1 MTQERYPNFAY
12 KATIDSNATITM
24 RQRLETLAI
33 QREVWETT
41 QLADSNGSLY
51 QLLGDCKV
59 LYSDLTSGENA
70 RVMKQG
76 FNDYIR
82 LKGYVFK
89 SSSPLTL
96 KVIQCVFG
104 AKDRRRLST
113 YHTVLRVAIAENWKV
128 EEVSQRITER
138 GGIQEISLQ
147 RKEGLKPKE
156 KAEIARDVLM
166 SQCIATL
173 SSDALKAKMNIEH
186 IHENA
191 VAVLTLNGDGT
202 YSVHCVVKS
211 KAAVDAAL
219 AAYFSENKVEI
230 EIVQRQRLLLAEDS
244 AKNTLISEAVNSAND
259 SMIHEAA

>member
-1 MTQERYPNFAY
+1 MTQVRYPKFAY
-12 KATIDSNATITM
+12 KATVDANATITM

-33 QREVWETT
+33 RREVWETT
-41 QLADSNGSLY
+41 QLADSNAALY
-51 QLLGDCKV
+51 QLFGDCKE
-59 LYSDLTSGENA
+59 LYRDLTTGENSRA
-70 RVMKQG
+70 LKQG
-76 FNDYIR
+76 LNDFIG

-96 KVIQCVFG
+96 KVIHCVFG

-128 EEVSQRITER
+128 EEVAQRIIER

-147 RKEGLKPKE
+147 RKVGLKPKQ
-156 KAEIARDVLM
+156 KAEISREVLM

-211 KAAVDAAL
+211 KAAVDAAFT
-219 AAYFSENKVEI
+219 AYFSENKVEI
-230 EIVQRQRLLLAEDS
+230 ETIQRQRFLVAEES
-244 AKNTLISEAVNSAND
+244 AKNTLISEAVKSAND
-259 SMIHEAA
+259 STIHEAA

>member
-1 MTQERYPNFAY
+1 MTQERYTNFAY

-41 QLADSNGSLY
+41 QLAESNATLY
-51 QLLGDCKV
+51 ELLANCKV
-59 LYSDLTSGENA
+59 LYRDLTIGENSRA
-70 RVMKQG
+70 MKQS

-96 KVIQCVFG
+96 KVIHCVFG

-113 YHTVLRVAIAENWKV
+113 YHTVLRVAIAENWQV
-128 EEVSQRITER
+128 DEVAQKITER

-147 RKEGLKPKE
+147 RKDGIKPKA

-211 KAAVDAAL
+211 NTAVDAAL
-219 AAYFSENKVEI
+219 AAYFSQNKFEI
-230 EIVQRQRLLLAEDS
+230 ELIQRQQVLEAKDS
-244 AKNTLISEAVNSAND
+244 AKNTLISDAVNSAND
-259 SMIHEAA
+259 PMINQAA

>member
-1 MTQERYPNFAY
+1 MTQETYTNFAY
-12 KATIDSNATITM
+12 KATVDAHTTTSM

-41 QLADSNGSLY
+41 QLADSNAVLY
-51 QLLGDCKV
+51 QLIGDCKV
-59 LYSDLTSGENA
+59 LYRDLTIGENS

-82 LKGYVFK
+82 LKGYGFNL
-89 SSSPLTL
+89 STPLTF
-96 KVIQCVFG
+96 KVIRCVFG

-128 EEVSQRITER
+128 EEVAQKINER

-147 RKEGLKPKE
+147 RKDGLKPKE

-166 SQCIATL
+166 SQSIATL
-173 SSDALKAKMNIEH
+173 SSDALKAKMNFEN

-202 YSVHCVVKS
+202 YDVHCVVKS
-211 KAAVDAAL
+211 KVAVDAAL
-219 AAYFSENKVEI
+219 AAYFSQNKVEI
-230 EIVQRQRLLLAEDS
+230 EIVQRQRVLVAQDF
-244 AKNTLISEAVNSAND
+244 AKETLISEAINSANE

>member
-1 MTQERYPNFAY
+1 MTQETYTNFAY
-12 KATIDSNATITM
+12 KATVDAPATTSM

-41 QLADSNGSLY
+41 QLADSNAVLY
-51 QLLGDCKV
+51 QILADCKM
-59 LYSDLTSGENA
+59 LYRDLTIGDNS

-96 KVIQCVFG
+96 KVIHCVFG

-113 YHTVLRVAIAENWKV
+113 YHTVLRVAISENWKV
-128 EEVSQRITER
+128 EEVAQKIIER

-147 RKEGLKPKE
+147 RKGGLKPKE

-173 SSDALKAKMNIEH
+173 SSDALKGKTNIEH

-211 KAAVDAAL
+211 KVAVDAAL
-219 AAYFSENKVEI
+219 SAYFSENKVEI
-230 EIVQRQRLLLAEDS
+230 EIVQRQRFLVAEDF
-244 AKNTLISEAVNSAND
+244 AKNTLISDAVNSANE
-259 SMIHEAA
+259 SMINQAD

>member
-1 MTQERYPNFAY
+1 MTQETYTNFAY
-12 KATIDSNATITM
+12 KATVDAHTTTSM

-128 EEVSQRITER
+128 EEVAQKINER

-147 RKEGLKPKE
+147 RKDGLKPKE

-211 KAAVDAAL
+211 KAALDTAL

-230 EIVQRQRLLLAEDS
+230 EIVQRQRYLEAEE
-244 AKNTLISEAVNSAND
+244 ATKAALISDAVNSAND
-259 SMIHEAA
+259 PMINQAA

>member
-1 MTQERYPNFAY
+1 MTQETYTNFAY
-12 KATIDSNATITM
+12 KATVDAHATTSM

-41 QLADSNGSLY
+41 QLADSNVPLY
-51 QLLGDCKV
+51 QLIGDCKV
-59 LYSDLTSGENA
+59 LYLDLTSGENS
-70 RVMKQG
+70 RVMKQS

-104 AKDRRRLST
+104 SKDRRRLST

-128 EEVSQRITER
+128 EEVAQKINER

-147 RKEGLKPKE
+147 RKDGLKPKE

-173 SSDALKAKMNIEH
+173 SSDALNASMNKEH
-186 IHENA
+186 IHENS

-202 YSVHCVVKS
+202 YDVHCVVKS

-230 EIVQRQRLLLAEDS
+230 EIVQRQRYLEAEEA
-244 AKNTLISEAVNSAND
+244 AKAALISDAVNSAND
-259 SMIHEAA
+259 SMINQAA

>member
-1 MTQERYPNFAY
+1 MTQERYTNFAY
-12 KATIDSNATITM
+12 KATVDAHATTSM

-70 RVMKQG
+70 RAMKQG

-128 EEVSQRITER
+128 EEVAQRIIER

-147 RKEGLKPKE
+147 RKAGLKPKE
-156 KAEIARDVLM
+156 KAEISREVLM

-173 SSDALKAKMNIEH
+173 SSDSLKAKMNIEH

-202 YSVHCVVKS
+202 YDVHCVVKS
-211 KAAVDAAL
+211 KVAVDAAL
-219 AAYFSENKVEI
+219 AAYFSQNKVEI
-230 EIVQRQRLLLAEDS
+230 EIVQRQRLLVTEDS
-244 AKNTLISEAVNSAND
+244 VKETLISEAVNSANE

>member
-1 MTQERYPNFAY
+1 MTQETYTNFAY
-12 KATIDSNATITM
+12 KATVDANTTTSM

-51 QLLGDCKV
+51 QLIGDCKV

-96 KVIQCVFG
+96 KVIHCVFG

-128 EEVSQRITER
+128 EEVAQKINER

-147 RKEGLKPKE
+147 RKDGLKPKE

-173 SSDALKAKMNIEH
+173 SSDALKASMNNEH
-186 IHENA
+186 IHENS

-202 YSVHCVVKS
+202 YDVHCVVKS
-211 KAAVDAAL
+211 KVAVDAAL
-219 AAYFSENKVEI
+219 SAYFSENKVEI
-230 EIVQRQRLLLAEDS
+230 EVVQRQRYLEAEEA
-244 AKNTLISEAVNSAND
+244 AKASLISDAVNSAND
-259 SMIHEAA
+259 PIINQAA

>member
-1 MTQERYPNFAY
+1 MTQETYTNFAY
-12 KATIDSNATITM
+12 KATVDANTTTSM

-51 QLLGDCKV
+51 QLIGDCKV

-128 EEVSQRITER
+128 EEVAQKINER

-147 RKEGLKPKE
+147 RKDGLKPKE

-173 SSDALKAKMNIEH
+173 SSDALKASMNNEH
-186 IHENA
+186 IHENS

-202 YSVHCVVKS
+202 YDVHCVVKS
-211 KAAVDAAL
+211 KVAVDAAL
-219 AAYFSENKVEI
+219 SAYFSENKVEI
-230 EIVQRQRLLLAEDS
+230 EVVQRQRYLEAEEA
-244 AKNTLISEAVNSAND
+244 AKASLISDAVNSAND
-259 SMIHEAA
+259 PIINQAA

>member
-1 MTQERYPNFAY
+1 MTQERYTNFAY
-12 KATIDSNATITM
+12 KATVDAHATTSM

-96 KVIQCVFG
+96 KVIHCVFG

-113 YHTVLRVAIAENWKV
+113 YHTVLRVAIAENWQV
-128 EEVSQRITER
+128 GEVAQKITER

-147 RKEGLKPKE
+147 RKEELKPKE

-211 KAAVDAAL
+211 KAALDAAL

-230 EIVQRQRLLLAEDS
+230 EIVQRQRYSEAEEA
-244 AKNTLISEAVNSAND
+244 AKAALILDAVNSAND
-259 SMIHEAA
+259 PIINQAA

>member
-1 MTQERYPNFAY
+1 MTQVTYTNFAY
-12 KATIDSNATITM
+12 KATVDAHATTSM

-51 QLLGDCKV
+51 QLIGDCKV

-173 SSDALKAKMNIEH
+173 SSEALTASFNKESIDEH
-186 IHENA
+186 A
-191 VAVLTLNGDGT
+191 VALQ
-202 YSVHCVVKS
+202 
-211 KAAVDAAL
+211 
-219 AAYFSENKVEI
+219 F
-230 EIVQRQRLLLAEDS
+230 
-244 AKNTLISEAVNSAND
+244 
-259 SMIHEAA
+259 